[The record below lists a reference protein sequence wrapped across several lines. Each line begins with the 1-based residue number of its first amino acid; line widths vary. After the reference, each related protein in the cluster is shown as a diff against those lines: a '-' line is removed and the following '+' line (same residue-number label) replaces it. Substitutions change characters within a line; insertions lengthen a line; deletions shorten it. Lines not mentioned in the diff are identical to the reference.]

1 MNSKTLS
8 PELVKELETL
18 VNSNIDMSL
27 FPYVKGK
34 SIRIKHI
41 IIRETN
47 FGFLVF
53 DTKTNKEID
62 KMFCKTSA
70 VALAKTLATDPESN
84 TNEIMK
90 LDYEVMKNFNDAMFH
105 RQMMKVTKDSI
116 KYEVTQCRYDIAYCR
131 KQSAKERL
139 DQYIY

>member
-53 DTKTNKEID
+53 DTKNNKIFFLETNTQPGLTPISLLPEQANYKGLSFSEII
-62 KMFCKTSA
+62 FI
-70 VALAKTLATDPESN
+70 L
-84 TNEIMK
+84 I
-90 LDYEVMKNFNDAMFH
+90 KNLN
-105 RQMMKVTKDSI
+105 
-116 KYEVTQCRYDIAYCR
+116 Y
-131 KQSAKERL
+131 
-139 DQYIY
+139 

>member
-53 DTKTNKEID
+53 DTKNNKEID
-62 KMFCKTSA
+62 KI
-70 VALAKTLATDPESN
+70 ATAIDN
-84 TNEIMK
+84 RTKCN
-90 LDYEVMKNFNDAMFH
+90 LDNF
-105 RQMMKVTKDSI
+105 I
-116 KYEVTQCRYDIAYCR
+116 RYCFLI
-131 KQSAKERL
+131 EL
-139 DQYIY
+139 FLV

>member
-34 SIRIKHI
+34 SIRIGHI
-41 IIRETN
+41 IVRETR

-53 DTKTNKEID
+53 DTKNNKEVD
-62 KMFCKTSA
+62 KMF
-70 VALAKTLATDPESN
+70 
-84 TNEIMK
+84 
-90 LDYEVMKNFNDAMFH
+90 
-105 RQMMKVTKDSI
+105 
-116 KYEVTQCRYDIAYCR
+116 
-131 KQSAKERL
+131 L
-139 DQYIY
+139 DQGYQQALLLQVHNLCNYHDDL